1 MNGAAVKANNQGG
14 FFMSDACCASNEK
27 IMILSCSGGSNVGQL
42 SNQAAV
48 ELTREGF
55 GTMYCLAGIG
65 GRLNA
70 FVQSARDVKALITI
84 DGCPLGCARAALE
97 GAGVPVREYL
107 VITDLGIEKNKV
119 FDLKQQDILAV
130 KEAVKE
136 TSKNLFV
143 KTVTD

>member
-97 GAGVPVREYL
+97 EAGVPVREYL